1 LFGEIYSKPFV
12 FEVRWNTH
20 MTGIELF
27 LLLSVAA
34 FFGAFVSGLAGFA
47 FSAVAGALLLHFL
60 QPLEAVP
67 LMMACSVGVQAA
79 NLWALRENIRWKE
92 SLVLIVGGLLG
103 VPIAV
108 WLLQRTDTQIFR
120 EGFGLAVA
128 MYAGYMLFRPSLT
141 YLQQM
146 NHGRRNALIG
156 FGGGLLGGLTA
167 MPGALPTI
175 WCDMHGLPK
184 NQQRGLVQ
192 PFIAAMQIFAL
203 AVMLARR
210 DLSSKVL
217 VDLALS
223 APALFAGSA
232 LGIFAFRNVNELTFR
247 RIILVILLVSG
258 LLLVA

>member
-1 LFGEIYSKPFV
+1 
-12 FEVRWNTH
+12 
-20 MTGIELF
+20 
-27 LLLSVAA
+27 
-34 FFGAFVSGLAGFA
+34 
-47 FSAVAGALLLHFL
+47 
-60 QPLEAVP
+60 
-67 LMMACSVGVQAA
+67 
-79 NLWALRENIRWKE
+79 
-92 SLVLIVGGLLG
+92 
-103 VPIAV
+103 
-108 WLLQRTDTQIFR
+108 
-120 EGFGLAVA
+120 
-128 MYAGYMLFRPSLT
+128 
-141 YLQQM
+141 
-146 NHGRRNALIG
+146 
-156 FGGGLLGGLTA
+156 